1 MTELPINLFSF
12 FTILFKLKGP
22 SYPTT
27 YSVKNLLC
35 LFYSNPKELIKPNPT
50 DIKIAKI
57 IKTLRKLRG
66 VKQFH
71 LAQILKI
78 RECSYC
84 KLENAY
90 TAFTTGQVKEIAD
103 YLKIN
108 WKLIFCLVEHD
119 LEGKENVHSK
129 TFINQL
135 TLINE
140 LEYDNGFNPDELGVL
155 LSKIKNFKFD

>member
-1 MTELPINLFSF
+1 MTTLLLKNIFF
-12 FTILFKLKGP
+12 FTIFSNKKHLC
-22 SYPTT
+22 T
-27 YSVKNLLC
+27 LLQI
-35 LFYSNPKELIKPNPT
+35 LSKIYYIWFYSNPKELIKPNPT

-108 WKLIFCLVEHD
+108 WKLIFCLAEHH
-119 LEGKENVHSK
+119 LEVKENGHSK
-129 TFINQL
+129 TVINQL

-140 LEYDNGFNPDELGVL
+140 LEYDNGFNPDELGEL